1 MSRRFLPL
9 ALLLLSLVGSG
20 LLTGCGPRPPQADN
34 APLVVVVSRPIQRE
48 VMDVEEFTGRLDAVN
63 SVDVRPRVTGYLMK
77 MPFTEGAEVKK
88 DALLFEIDERPYK
101 AQFDRAQADVYLQE
115 AKLKLAKADNI
126 RAKKIRADNAAAIS
140 QQDLDKYQAAEEVED
155 AAVKAAKANVEVYK
169 LNLDWCKV
177 LSPINGQ
184 VSRYFL
190 TVGNLANQDT
200 AILTTIVSLDPIYAY
215 FDMDERTLLRIKNR
229 IIEGKV
235 SYRPGTSDIDVYL
248 GLAGETGFPHQ
259 GTVNFVNNKV
269 DAQTGTITVRGSLAN
284 PRKLKKDG
292 QVVADKDKGAYL
304 MTPGMFC
311 RVRVPTSRPYKALL
325 VAERAFVIDQGLKN
339 IFVLDGEDKVQYRQV
354 TLGALQPDGTR
365 VVLDGVKEDDRILI
379 TGLQQV
385 RAGMK
390 VEVEEKPMPTVPV
403 LTPPVKFGT
412 QADVKPAKPEAK

>member
-1 MSRRFLPL
+1 
-9 ALLLLSLVGSG
+9 
-20 LLTGCGPRPPQADN
+20 
-34 APLVVVVSRPIQRE
+34 
-48 VMDVEEFTGRLDAVN
+48 
-63 SVDVRPRVTGYLMK
+63 
-77 MPFTEGAEVKK
+77 
-88 DALLFEIDERPYK
+88 
-101 AQFDRAQADVYLQE
+101 
-115 AKLKLAKADNI
+115 
-126 RAKKIRADNAAAIS
+126 
-140 QQDLDKYQAAEEVED
+140 
-155 AAVKAAKANVEVYK
+155 
-169 LNLDWCKV
+169 
-177 LSPINGQ
+177 
-184 VSRYFL
+184 
-190 TVGNLANQDT
+190 
-200 AILTTIVSLDPIYAY
+200 
-215 FDMDERTLLRIKNR
+215 MDERTLLRIKNR

-390 VEVEEKPMPTVPV
+390 VERGGKAHADSARADTAGEVRHP
-403 LTPPVKFGT
+403 GRR
-412 QADVKPAKPEAK
+412 QAGETRGQVVGSCDNPLSLLLLGEGVWGGDIDLSFRSHGAFESRRPK